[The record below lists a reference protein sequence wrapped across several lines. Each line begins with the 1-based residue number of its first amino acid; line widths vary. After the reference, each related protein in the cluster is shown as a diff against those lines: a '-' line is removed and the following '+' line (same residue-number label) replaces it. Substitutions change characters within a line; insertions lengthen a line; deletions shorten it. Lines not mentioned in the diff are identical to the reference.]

1 MLAAM
6 AGSGVSIVKRDIIL
20 SNANQD
26 SDSTIAGFVL
36 QQHLSVLR
44 NYLCSSSA
52 SLRYAMVQLIG
63 TLLRQGSICPLDVIV
78 GLIAIQGNYN
88 NHHTLNINIINLSS
102 LSSLSSSIGDV
113 DDTIRNTA
121 IQQLQQENEKHPSFI
136 DNRMLEGIEFSYSFQ
151 LQAFHSVVAVEAP
164 RIDKSDLSSSSLSSS
179 SSTLS
184 STTNSSSIISSLS
197 SIKYIRSYASIF
209 DVFYLSCIQKYR
221 KRKIDFLLGL
231 LKRSN
236 SLSSA
241 TSSNG
246 SGSSSS
252 SSSSS
257 SSVKDVHKRSYPN
270 KINKASYKTINSS
283 DVISSEGSSP
293 MKGVINKSTLLSS
306 SSSSSS
312 STGSSSMFDTS
323 IIVDTSSKCQ
333 INDFL
338 TTTLAYLPYETAD
351 EPLQIIF
358 WINRNISVST
368 SLLLHRLKD
377 KLMIIGAV
385 VRSDGSMLPPMM
397 GSKTKSNPA
406 STNKKSMSSSSS
418 GNNSISST
426 DGSGAVISSRS
437 SSDGSGGR
445 TIKTPS
451 SVSKP
456 SLSSSTNSPTI
467 HESDL
472 IINDQGVMCFHLC
485 YHCQHLPFQMSVHCC
500 SYVCSLLFVYL
511 ISYIMLSIE

>member
-1 MLAAM
+1 MLFK
-6 AGSGVSIVKRDIIL
+6 VII
-20 SNANQD
+20 
-26 SDSTIAGFVL
+26 
-36 QQHLSVLR
+36 
-44 NYLCSSSA
+44 
-52 SLRYAMVQLIG
+52 
-63 TLLRQGSICPLDVIV
+63 
-78 GLIAIQGNYN
+78 YN
-88 NHHTLNINIINLSS
+88 NHTLIINIINLSS

-179 SSTLS
+179 
-184 STTNSSSIISSLS
+184 TTNSSSIISSLS

-246 SGSSSS
+246 SGSSG
-252 SSSSS
+252 SSSS

-270 KINKASYKTINSS
+270 KMNKASYKTINSC
-283 DVISSEGSSP
+283 DVINSAGTSP
-293 MKGVINKSTLLSS
+293 MKGVINKPTLLSS
-306 SSSSSS
+306 SSSSSTS
-312 STGSSSMFDTS
+312 STTGSSSMFDKS

-418 GNNSISST
+418 SNNNSISS
-426 DGSGAVISSRS
+426 
-437 SSDGSGGR
+437 SDGSSGR
-445 TIKTPS
+445 TVKTPS
-451 SVSKP
+451 SISKP

-485 YHCQHLPFQMSVHCC
+485 YHCQYLPFQMSVHGC